1 MKHSVPRLSKHLI
14 QIPHTRPRTAVIAGT
29 RIRTV
34 LSDRHRP
41 QPPFSTSSTPH
52 CPKMNAPLKK
62 KPINL
67 LRGWP
72 SPSLLPAAA
81 ISAAAVKTLA
91 DPAVYVPGL
100 QYGPD
105 PGYQP
110 LREALSKWLSAFY
123 PVAPPTPEEAEA
135 AATTSAGAGWERLP
149 HHPPDVRRICITGGA
164 SQNLACILQSF
175 TDPLYTQNIWMVAP
189 CYFLA
194 CPIFADAGFD
204 GRLKSVPEDDEGIDL
219 EHLRKGLEAAGKG
232 SDDVSVLLISFFSFL
247 SDISRSPGA
256 AGRAFTDTAQH
267 FKQAKKRHLYRHVI
281 YLVPT
286 CSNPTGR
293 TMSLRRRY
301 DLVRLARQHDALV
314 IADDVYDLL
323 QWPVDSPPSGYTPA
337 MRLPRLVD
345 IDRALGVPESGF
357 GNVVSNGSF
366 SKIVAPGARTGWAEG
381 SPAFAYGL
389 SQTGSTCSGGAPSQL
404 AAMLISEMLGSGE
417 VQRHID
423 ERTRPALAR
432 RHRLMMEAI
441 KTHVQEPLGGA
452 VKVRE
457 SSLEGGGVYGGYFVW
472 FSLPEGMSSREA
484 AVRARETEELII
496 GHGAQFEVH
505 GDEDSARFGREVRL
519 CFSWEPEEN
528 IVEGVERLGRVLK
541 AMRDGGEWKSQS
553 GLDVD
558 DVK

>member
-1 MKHSVPRLSKHLI
+1 
-14 QIPHTRPRTAVIAGT
+14 
-29 RIRTV
+29 
-34 LSDRHRP
+34 
-41 QPPFSTSSTPH
+41 
-52 CPKMNAPLKK
+52 MNASLKK

-123 PVAPPTPEEAEA
+123 PVAPPTAEEAA
-135 AATTSAGAGWERLP
+135 VASSGDGADPLP
-149 HHPPDVRRICITGGA
+149 HHPPDVNRICITGGA

-194 CPIFADAGFD
+194 CPIYADAGFD

-219 EHLRKGLEAAGKG
+219 EYLRKGLEAAGKG
-232 SDDVSVLLISFFSFL
+232 SDE
-247 SDISRSPGA
+247 
-256 AGRAFTDTAQH
+256 H

-286 CSNPTGR
+286 CSNPTGK

-314 IADDVYDLL
+314 IADDVYDFL
-323 QWPVDSPPSGYTPA
+323 QWPLEGPVSGYTPA

-345 IDRALGVPESGF
+345 IDRALGVPEAGF

-366 SKIVAPGARTGWAEG
+366 SKIVGPGVRTGWAEG

-389 SQTGSTCSGGAPSQL
+389 SQTGSSCSGGAPSQL
-404 AAMLISEMLGSGE
+404 AAMFIAEMLASGV

-423 ERTRPALAR
+423 EKTRPALAG
-432 RHRLMMEAI
+432 RHGLMMEAVRKHI
-441 KTHVQEPLGGA
+441 QEPFGGK

-457 SSLEGGGVYGGYFVW
+457 SSLEGGGIYGGYFVW

-484 AVRARETEELII
+484 AVRAKETEDLVI

-505 GDEDSARFGREVRL
+505 GDEESARFDREVRL
-519 CFSWEPEEN
+519 CFSWEPEED
-528 IVEGVERLGRVLK
+528 IVEGVERLGRVLQ
-541 AMRDGGEWKSQS
+541 AMREGGEWTSQS

-558 DVK
+558 NVK